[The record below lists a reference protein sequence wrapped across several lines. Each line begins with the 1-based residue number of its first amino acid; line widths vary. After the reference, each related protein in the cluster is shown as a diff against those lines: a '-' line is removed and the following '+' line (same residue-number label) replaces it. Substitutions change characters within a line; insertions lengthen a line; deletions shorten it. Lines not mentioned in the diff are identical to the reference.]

1 MTLHGQDQAGGV
13 TGPLAGTYRA
23 MDWLKRSAVTIV
35 GVCLV
40 IGGIVLMPLPGPGIL
55 VVVAGLAVLA
65 TEYVWAR
72 RLLRRAKAE
81 AERAQEEAVASP
93 PRIAITVLSAL
104 AMCGVGITMLIVDD
118 VPWPIWDSFLD
129 SVWTPMTGGVV
140 VVTSLIPLVTTAV
153 SLRSSHE
160 EEQKREAAPVVA

>member
-1 MTLHGQDQAGGV
+1 M
-13 TGPLAGTYRA
+13 
-23 MDWLKRSAVTIV
+23 KRSAVTVV

-40 IGGIVLMPLPGPGIL
+40 LGGIALMPLPGPGIL

-65 TEYVWAR
+65 TEYVWAS

-93 PRIAITVLSAL
+93 ARIATTVLSAL
-104 AMCGVGITMLIVDD
+104 VMCGVGITMLVVED
-118 VPWPIWDSFLD
+118 VRWPIWDSLID
-129 SVWTPMTGGVV
+129 SLWSPTTGGVV

-153 SLRSSHE
+153 TLRSP
-160 EEQKREAAPVVA
+160 REGEDEREPASVSA

>member
-1 MTLHGQDQAGGV
+1 MSYV
-13 TGPLAGTYRA
+13 
-23 MDWLKRSAVTIV
+23 KRSAVTLV

-40 IGGIVLMPLPGPGIL
+40 LGGIALMPLPGPGIV

-93 PRIAITVLSAL
+93 ARIATTVLSAL
-104 AMCGVGITMLIVDD
+104 AVCGVGITMLVVED
-118 VPWPIWDSFLD
+118 VRWPIWDSLID
-129 SVWTPMTGGVV
+129 YVWSPTTGAVV

-153 SLRSSHE
+153 SLRSSRE
-160 EEQKREAAPVVA
+160 EEDEREPATVSG

>member
-1 MTLHGQDQAGGV
+1 MA
-13 TGPLAGTYRA
+13 
-23 MDWLKRSAVTIV
+23 WLKRSAVTLV

-40 IGGIVLMPLPGPGIL
+40 LGGIALMPLPGPGIL

-93 PRIAITVLSAL
+93 LRIATTVLSAL
-104 AMCGVGITMLIVDD
+104 AVCGVGITMLLVED
-118 VPWPIWDSFLD
+118 VRWPIWDSFVD
-129 SVWTPMTGGVV
+129 SLWSPMTGSVV
-140 VVTSLIPLVTTAV
+140 VVSSIIPLVTTAV
-153 SLRSSHE
+153 SLRSSRE
-160 EEQKREAAPVVA
+160 EGQGRREPASVTS

>member
-1 MTLHGQDQAGGV
+1 
-13 TGPLAGTYRA
+13 
-23 MDWLKRSAVTIV
+23 MDRLKRSAVTLV

-40 IGGIVLMPLPGPGIL
+40 LGGIALMPLPGPGLL

-72 RLLRRAKAE
+72 RLLRRAKAQ

-93 PRIAITVLSAL
+93 VRIATTVLSAL
-104 AMCGVGITMLIVDD
+104 AVCGVGITMLVVED
-118 VPWPIWDSFLD
+118 VRWPLWDSLFD
-129 SVWTPMTGGVV
+129 SVWSPMTGGVV

-153 SLRSSHE
+153 SLRSSRE
-160 EEQKREAAPVVA
+160 EEPDREPAPVTS

>member
-1 MTLHGQDQAGGV
+1 MSYV
-13 TGPLAGTYRA
+13 
-23 MDWLKRSAVTIV
+23 KRSAVTVV

-40 IGGIVLMPLPGPGIL
+40 LGGIALMPLPGPGIL

-93 PRIAITVLSAL
+93 ARIATTVLSAL
-104 AMCGVGITMLIVDD
+104 AMCGVGITMLVVED
-118 VPWPIWDSFLD
+118 VRWPIWDSLID
-129 SVWTPMTGGVV
+129 SLWSPTTGGVV

-153 SLRSSHE
+153 TLRSSRE
-160 EEQKREAAPVVA
+160 EKQEREPTSVTA

>member
-1 MTLHGQDQAGGV
+1 MSYV
-13 TGPLAGTYRA
+13 
-23 MDWLKRSAVTIV
+23 KRSAVTLV

-40 IGGIVLMPLPGPGIL
+40 LGGIALMPLPGPGIV

-93 PRIAITVLSAL
+93 ARIATTVLSAL
-104 AMCGVGITMLIVDD
+104 AVCGVGITMLVVED
-118 VPWPIWDSFLD
+118 VHWPVWDSLID
-129 SVWTPMTGGVV
+129 YVWSPTTGAVV

-153 SLRSSHE
+153 SLRSS
-160 EEQKREAAPVVA
+160 REKQDEREPATVSG

>member
-1 MTLHGQDQAGGV
+1 MN
-13 TGPLAGTYRA
+13 
-23 MDWLKRSAVTIV
+23 WLKRSAITIV

-40 IGGIVLMPLPGPGIL
+40 LGGIALMPLPGPGIL

-93 PRIAITVLSAL
+93 ARIALTVLSAL
-104 AMCGVGITMLIVDD
+104 AMCGVGIAMLVVGD
-118 VPWPIWDSFLD
+118 VRWPIWDSLID
-129 SVWTPMTGGVV
+129 SVWSPTTGGVV
-140 VVTSLIPLVTTAV
+140 VVSSLIPLVTTAV
-153 SLRSSHE
+153 SLRSSRD
-160 EEQKREAAPVVA
+160 EQQKQQAATVVS

>member
-1 MTLHGQDQAGGV
+1 MSYV
-13 TGPLAGTYRA
+13 
-23 MDWLKRSAVTIV
+23 KRSAVTLV

-40 IGGIVLMPLPGPGIL
+40 LGGIALMPLPGPGIV

-93 PRIAITVLSAL
+93 ARIATTVLSAL
-104 AMCGVGITMLIVDD
+104 AVCGVGITMLVVED
-118 VPWPIWDSFLD
+118 VHWPIWDSLID
-129 SVWTPMTGGVV
+129 YVWSPTTGAVV

-153 SLRSSHE
+153 SLRSS
-160 EEQKREAAPVVA
+160 REKQDEREPATVSG

>member
-1 MTLHGQDQAGGV
+1 
-13 TGPLAGTYRA
+13 

-35 GVCLV
+35 GVGLV
-40 IGGIVLMPLPGPGIL
+40 LGGIALMPLPGPGIL

-72 RLLRRAKAE
+72 RLLRRAKNE

-93 PRIAITVLSAL
+93 VRIAITVLSAL
-104 AMCGVGITMLIVDD
+104 AVCGIGITMLVVDD
-118 VPWPIWDSFLD
+118 VPWPIWDSLID
-129 SVWTPMTGGVV
+129 SVWSPMTGGVV

-153 SLRSSHE
+153 SLRNSRE
-160 EEQKREAAPVVA
+160 EEQRREAVPVSS

>member
-1 MTLHGQDQAGGV
+1 MS
-13 TGPLAGTYRA
+13 Y
-23 MDWLKRSAVTIV
+23 MKRSAVTVV

-40 IGGIVLMPLPGPGIL
+40 LGGIALMPLPGPGIL

-81 AERAQEEAVASP
+81 AERAQEEAVASTA
-93 PRIAITVLSAL
+93 RIATTVLSAL
-104 AMCGVGITMLIVDD
+104 AMCGVGITMLVVED
-118 VPWPIWDSFLD
+118 VRWPIWDSLID
-129 SVWTPMTGGVV
+129 YVWSPTTGAVV

-153 SLRSSHE
+153 TLRSP
-160 EEQKREAAPVVA
+160 REDEDEREPASVSA

>member
-1 MTLHGQDQAGGV
+1 MA
-13 TGPLAGTYRA
+13 Y
-23 MDWLKRSAVTIV
+23 LKRSAVTLV
-35 GVCLV
+35 GICLV
-40 IGGIVLMPLPGPGIL
+40 LGGIALMQLPGPGIL

-93 PRIAITVLSAL
+93 LRIATTVLSAL
-104 AMCGVGITMLIVDD
+104 AVCGVGITMLLVDD

-129 SVWTPMTGGVV
+129 SLWTPATGGVV

-160 EEQKREAAPVVA
+160 DEDDEEEREPAAVSA

>member
-1 MTLHGQDQAGGV
+1 MSYV
-13 TGPLAGTYRA
+13 
-23 MDWLKRSAVTIV
+23 KRSAVTLV

-40 IGGIVLMPLPGPGIL
+40 LGGIALMPLPGPGML

-93 PRIAITVLSAL
+93 VRIATTVLSSL
-104 AMCGVGITMLIVDD
+104 AVCGVGITMLVVED
-118 VPWPIWDSFLD
+118 VPWPFWDAFLD
-129 SVWTPMTGGVV
+129 SLWTPTTGGVV

-153 SLRSSHE
+153 TLRSSREDE
-160 EEQKREAAPVVA
+160 EERAPASVSA